1 MTNPVDG
8 KAYVYVRLNFQ
19 TEEMYVGETEHWDQ
33 RSTSSKLQAAL
44 HGMCA
49 TQRHVL
55 STVPR
60 VQGTFQV

>member
-8 KAYVYVRLNFQ
+8 KAYVYVRLNWQ
-19 TEEMYVGETEHWDQ
+19 TEEMYVGEAEHWDQ
-33 RSTSSKLQAAL
+33 TFQAAL
-44 HGMCA
+44 VHGMCA

>member
-8 KAYVYVRLNFQ
+8 KAYVYVRLNLQ
-19 TEEMYVGETEHWDQ
+19 TEEMYVGETEHWDP
-33 RSTSSKLQAAL
+33 TFQAAL